1 VLDVPGG
8 SVERALAH
16 RRGAEVAVV
25 RQYEGPPGRAL
36 DVFPLGTCYA
46 WNRGALVTTAPL
58 LTFVDSQNGLELT
71 VPRDA
76 FLAARGFDH
85 ELGFGTVRSGPHDW
99 ELARRLGMKLPR
111 PQVREAIA
119 AARVARR
126 TLDLRLAAH
135 TVLRGGLP
143 GLLGRSRWTAPA
155 DALEPLPTEL
165 AYSGPFEPLAAAN
178 PAKTHFSYRAGEDAV
193 VHLHVN
199 PPPRLRRSLAAR
211 EAIRRDAPE
220 GTVPTLRAVAEGRD
234 SLWVL
239 EDLVPGEPLG
249 PEASLPRL
257 LDWAVELA
265 GPPRAPLEASSHWLE
280 HREEV
285 LVAAPAHLRAS
296 LERALTAVGRLPARH
311 MHGDLQPK
319 NVLATDGRLVAIDWE
334 GAWLEGIPGLD
345 VVFLALFAV
354 ADAPDLLL
362 LQRLAEGADLAS
374 GGLRL
379 ALARL
384 GVTAPTVP
392 AALLVM
398 LSTWAVAEDRRRSRL
413 GSQPSAPL
421 FQPLLA
427 ELGPRLAAR
436 MA

>member
-1 VLDVPGG
+1 
-8 SVERALAH
+8 
-16 RRGAEVAVV
+16 
-25 RQYEGPPGRAL
+25 
-36 DVFPLGTCYA
+36 
-46 WNRGALVTTAPL
+46 
-58 LTFVDSQNGLELT
+58 
-71 VPRDA
+71 
-76 FLAARGFDH
+76 
-85 ELGFGTVRSGPHDW
+85 
-99 ELARRLGMKLPR
+99 M
-111 PQVREAIA
+111 
-119 AARVARR
+119 
-126 TLDLRLAAH
+126 
-135 TVLRGGLP
+135 
-143 GLLGRSRWTAPA
+143 
-155 DALEPLPTEL
+155 
-165 AYSGPFEPLAAAN
+165 
-178 PAKTHFSYRAGEDAV
+178 
-193 VHLHVN
+193 
-199 PPPRLRRSLAAR
+199 
-211 EAIRRDAPE
+211 
-220 GTVPTLRAVAEGRD
+220 
-234 SLWVL
+234 
-239 EDLVPGEPLG
+239 
-249 PEASLPRL
+249 RL
-257 LDWAVELA
+257 LDRDQHHQRSGA
-265 GPPRAPLEASSHWLE
+265 GATVLLGEREA
-280 HREEV
+280 EEV